1 MKRLLIVLSFLPLFS
16 LAQGPTANFLADTTC
31 CGYPTYFTNLSTVGS
46 SSIVS
51 CNWDFGNGASS
62 TSFNPMYTYF
72 ASGPYWVTLTVF
84 DANGNS
90 DSYSSW
96 VDVDCNSIISSNIPS
111 SITAGSAISFS
122 ILYSNPSSVW
132 NWYWDFGDGNSS
144 TLSNPTHVYTNSG
157 TYIVNVIIYNGCGVD
172 SLSQSVTVLPSI
184 LSASFLSTDVCFGE
198 ISTFTD
204 LSFGGNPPYMYLW
217 DFGDGNSSNL
227 SNPTHTYSVSGSYT
241 VSLIVTDA
249 NGLSDTTFNTLS
261 VYSNP
266 TANFIWSPVP
276 ACVGDTVCFTDLSI
290 SVTNPLV
297 AWDWSF
303 GSGVANACVVFT
315 NFGVNSVT
323 LWVTDAVGCVDT
335 YTQSIFI
342 DSCNISNGLNNY
354 TTSKKLLKVT
364 DILGRDTTPKSNTL
378 LFYIYSDGTVEKKI
392 IIE

>member
-16 LAQGPTANFLADTTC
+16 IAQGPTANFTADTVCLGTS
-31 CGYPTYFTNLSTVGS
+31 TNFINLSVG
-46 SSIVS
+46 
-51 CNWDFGNGASS
+51 G
-62 TSFNPMYTYF
+62 TS
-72 ASGPYWVTLTVF
+72 
-84 DANGNS
+84 
-90 DSYSSW
+90 
-96 VDVDCNSIISSNIPS
+96 
-111 SITAGSAISFS
+111 
-122 ILYSNPSSVW
+122 
-132 NWYWDFGDGNSS
+132 
-144 TLSNPTHVYTNSG
+144 
-157 TYIVNVIIYNGCGVD
+157 
-172 SLSQSVTVLPSI
+172 
-184 LSASFLSTDVCFGE
+184 
-198 ISTFTD
+198 
-204 LSFGGNPPYMYLW
+204 PYMYLW
-217 DFGDGNSSNL
+217 DFGDG
-227 SNPTHTYSVSGSYT
+227 TTSVSQNVSHVYATCGTYNT
-241 VSLIVTDA
+241 SLIVTDA
-249 NGLSDTTFNTLS
+249 NGLSDTSMNLVIVNCPPLADFSSMDVCEGECTYFTDLS
-261 VYSNP
+261 IPGSVPIINWNWNMGGAGTYVVPTNSSSQNP
-266 TANFIWSPVP
+266 VFCFDSCGTYNVSLDILDANGCISSISTSIQVFCNPIANFIWSPVP

-323 LWVTDAVGCVDT
+323 LWVTDVVGCVDT